1 MFFLFLN
8 KTLRYNNLKSKT
20 AMNVKISVFVNCVEA
35 IIYLLLYDL
44 HDCTFNALIFTVPI
58 SGEEKKITEV
68 FIFTLLCGASKDFM
82 IALKVWFKLIFIL
95 RQLSEIYCVG
105 KVKSKSGITFFFL
118 FNLTKSKLYEG
129 SRDFRNYVKD

>member
-1 MFFLFLN
+1 
-8 KTLRYNNLKSKT
+8 
-20 AMNVKISVFVNCVEA
+20 MNVKISVFVNCVEA

-82 IALKVWFKLIFIL
+82 KALKV
-95 RQLSEIYCVG
+95 
-105 KVKSKSGITFFFL
+105 
-118 FNLTKSKLYEG
+118 
-129 SRDFRNYVKD
+129 